1 MATISLR
8 STKELTDYVR
18 TCDRLRALAVQIEEL
33 QKHEERLRPAVLAQ
47 IRESGDSRAVI
58 VRGAPRILKVVIDES
73 VRLDKDKETD
83 VVEAARTAGVNVST
97 RTPEYVHPSTLA
109 AAYRRGLLVDF
120 VNVVT
125 TERIE
130 VT

>member
-8 STKELTDYVR
+8 STKELTDYVK
-18 TCDRLRALAVQIEEL
+18 TCDRLRAIAVQIEAL
-33 QKHEERLRPAVLAQ
+33 QQTEERLRPAVLTQ
-47 IRESGDSRAVI
+47 IRESGESRAVI
-58 VRGAPRILKVVIDES
+58 VRGAPRILKVIVDES
-73 VRLDKDKETD
+73 VRLDKDKEET
-83 VVEAARTAGVNVST
+83 VVDAARKAGVKVST
-97 RTPEYVHPSTLA
+97 RTPDYVHPATLA

-125 TERIE
+125 TERVE

>member
-33 QKHEERLRPAVLAQ
+33 QKHEERLRPDVLAQ

-58 VRGAPRILKVVIDES
+58 VRGQPRILKVITKES
-73 VRLDKDKETD
+73 ISLDKDKEDD
-83 VVEAARTAGVNVST
+83 VVDAARKAGVTVST
-97 RTPEYVHPSTLA
+97 RTPEYVHPGTLA
-109 AAYRRGLLVDF
+109 AAYRRGLLIEFCD
-120 VNVVT
+120 VVT

-130 VT
+130 VA

>member
-18 TCDRLRALAVQIEEL
+18 TCDRLRALAIQVEEL
-33 QKHEERLRPAVLAQ
+33 QKHEERLRPTVLQ
-47 IRESGDSRAVI
+47 QVKESGDSRAVI
-58 VRGAPRILKVVIDES
+58 VRGQPRILKVTVDES
-73 VRLDKDKETD
+73 IRLDKDKESA
-83 VVEAARTAGVNVST
+83 VVDAARLAGVTVST
-97 RTPEYVHPSTLA
+97 RSAEYVHPSTLA

-120 VNVVT
+120 CNVVK
-125 TERIE
+125 TERVE

>member
-18 TCDRLRALAVQIEEL
+18 TCDRLRALAVQMEEL
-33 QKHEERLRPAVLAQ
+33 QKTEERLRPAVLQQ
-47 IRESGDSRAVI
+47 IKENGDSRAVI
-58 VRGAPRILKVVIDES
+58 VRGQPRILKVIVDES
-73 VRLDKDKETD
+73 VRLDKDKEDT
-83 VVEAARTAGVNVST
+83 VVEAARKAGVKVST
-97 RTPEYVHPSTLA
+97 RTPDYVHPATLT
-109 AAYRRGLLVDF
+109 AAYGKGLLVDF

-125 TERIE
+125 TERVE

>member
-33 QKHEERLRPAVLAQ
+33 QKTEERLRPAVTAQ
-47 IRESGDSRAVI
+47 IRESGESRAVI
-58 VRGAPRILKVVIDES
+58 VRGQPRILKVVTDES
-73 VRLDKDKETD
+73 VRLDKDKEDT

-109 AAYRRGLLVDF
+109 AAYRRGLLTEF
-120 VNVVT
+120 CNVVT

-130 VT
+130 VV

>member
-33 QKHEERLRPAVLAQ
+33 QKTEEQLRPAVLAQ

-58 VRGAPRILKVVIDES
+58 VRGQPRILKVVVDES
-73 VRLDKDKETD
+73 IRLDKDKEAT
-83 VVEAARTAGVNVST
+83 VVEAARKVGVNVST
-97 RTPEYVHPSTLA
+97 RTPEYVHPSTLG
-109 AAYRRGLLVDF
+109 AAYRKGLLTEF
-120 VNVVT
+120 CNVVV

>member
-97 RTPEYVHPSTLA
+97 RPPEYVHPSTWA

>member
-18 TCDRLRALAVQIEEL
+18 TCDRLRALAVQVEEL

-58 VRGAPRILKVVIDES
+58 VRGQPRILKVIVDES
-73 VRLDKDKETD
+73 IRLDKDKEAD
-83 VVEAARTAGVNVST
+83 VVDAARKAGVKVST
-97 RTPEYVHPSTLA
+97 RTPDYVHPATLT
-109 AAYRRGLLVDF
+109 AAYGKGLLVDF
-120 VNVVT
+120 VNVVI

>member
-18 TCDRLRALAVQIEEL
+18 TCDRLRALAVQVEEL

-58 VRGAPRILKVVIDES
+58 VRGQPRILKVIVDES
-73 VRLDKDKETD
+73 IRLDKDKEAD
-83 VVEAARTAGVNVST
+83 VVDAARTAGVKVST
-97 RTPEYVHPSTLA
+97 RTPDYVHPATLT
-109 AAYRRGLLVDF
+109 AAYGKGLLVDF
-120 VNVVT
+120 VNVVI